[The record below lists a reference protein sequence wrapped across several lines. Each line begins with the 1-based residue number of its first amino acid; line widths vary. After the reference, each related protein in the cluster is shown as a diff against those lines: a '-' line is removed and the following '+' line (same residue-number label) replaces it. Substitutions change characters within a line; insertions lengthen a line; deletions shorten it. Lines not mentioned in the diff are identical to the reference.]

1 MLLTSDENGKFMHEM
16 DIANKMLG
24 LLLGGHDTA
33 SSACASIVKY
43 LAELPEVYEG
53 VYKGNS
59 LFYPLNFFF
68 LFLLQVCVWI

>member
-24 LLLGGHDTA
+24 LLLGGYTA

-43 LAELPEVYEG
+43 RAELPEVYEG
-53 VYKGNS
+53 VYKLNS
-59 LFYPLNFFF
+59 LFYPLKYIFF
-68 LFLLQVCVWI
+68 LFLLQVSMWI